1 MSVRMARAINRSW
14 FIAPCSVPSSAF
26 SASSSSTMPE
36 RFRSGSLP
44 CRLKFVPSAKRS
56 STTQSTLRKCS
67 RTMGCAFIWTI
78 ATKSCP
84 PGFVMRSFRKFPT
97 CSSSAPRK
105 PKPAP
110 SASGTAAKA
119 ISARV
124 LWPGWWKPFRRKSI
138 RGPSS
143 RTSSFGSGRC
153 RPRDF
158 LLLAGRPFPRAILY
172 ARSRA
177 AFFRRNASGWQPR
190 GREFIRHSGPLP
202 DFRDSRCPY
211 FAQGGFI
218 AERNF
223 RQSDRIRVNE
233 RIRAREVRV
242 IDEEGAQ
249 LGVMQ
254 PFEAVRMA
262 RERGLDLVEISPTAD
277 PPVCKI
283 TDYGKYLYQAN
294 KKAHQQRKSSRGSQL
309 KEVKFRPA
317 TAEHD
322 YQVRKNQIIRFL
334 GEGHKVRAMIFHR
347 GREMAHQEVGR
358 AKMTRL
364 LGEIGEHGQIE
375 TMPRMEG
382 NVLVALLAPKK
393 GAGAPLKAS

>member
-1 MSVRMARAINRSW
+1 MYSGPQPGEAGKQAPSLSLGGN
-14 FIAPCSVPSSAF
+14 IA
-26 SASSSSTMPE
+26 E
-36 RFRSGSLP
+36 
-44 CRLKFVPSAKRS
+44 
-56 STTQSTLRKCS
+56 
-67 RTMGCAFIWTI
+67 
-78 ATKSCP
+78 
-84 PGFVMRSFRKFPT
+84 RSFRQT
-97 CSSSAPRK
+97 D
-105 PKPAP
+105 
-110 SASGTAAKA
+110 
-119 ISARV
+119 
-124 LWPGWWKPFRRKSI
+124 
-138 RGPSS
+138 
-143 RTSSFGSGRC
+143 RT
-153 RPRDF
+153 
-158 LLLAGRPFPRAILY
+158 
-172 ARSRA
+172 
-177 AFFRRNASGWQPR
+177 
-190 GREFIRHSGPLP
+190 
-202 DFRDSRCPY
+202 
-211 FAQGGFI
+211 
-218 AERNF
+218 
-223 RQSDRIRVNE
+223 RVNE

-242 IDEEGAQ
+242 IDEQGAQ

-283 TDYGKYLYQAN
+283 TDYGKFLYQQN
-294 KKAHQQRKSSRGSQL
+294 KQAHQQRKSSRGSQL

-364 LGEIGEHGQIE
+364 LGDIGDFGQIE

-393 GAGAPLKAS
+393 GTSSPRPSSQQAVQPA